1 MHGGTSTGTQGT
13 TCLIKDHW
21 LDSFF
26 VASPVVVFDR
36 NRASHEIAIARCS
49 PLVIA
54 LYKLPTIS
62 LIQQLLN
69 PFGTCVLEQINL
81 HTLITNVKQRKEK
94 KKKYQKQKDFCIK
107 DLRIKYPCFNSIYKF
122 NERTVTRN

>member
-21 LDSFF
+21 LDPF

-54 LYKLPTIS
+54 LYKLLTIS

-81 HTLITNVKQRKEK
+81 HTLIINVKQRKEK
-94 KKKYQKQKDFCIK
+94 KKKKTETERLSYKRPSYKISMFQ
-107 DLRIKYPCFNSIYKF
+107 FNLQIQ
-122 NERTVTRN
+122 